1 MPKPNMLRGIPVVE
15 KQTKSMSFLDNER
28 ALSLNSLKLYINDVL
43 GCLSQPVINVG
54 CILVFIYPITIFE
67 NDTIRFVQNAVP

>member
-15 KQTKSMSFLDNER
+15 KQTKSMSFLDNEW
-28 ALSLNSLKLYINDVL
+28 ALSLNSLKLQINDIL

-54 CILVFIYPITIFE
+54 CILVFYISNYNI
-67 NDTIRFVQNAVP
+67 